1 MSTVRSILRRSGY
14 RFLHQHHLC
23 RSNVRYYRS
32 NLLPK
37 HTKIKMPEIGEDN
50 QSGEIITWHKQI
62 GDKLSVDDA
71 VCEIDMEELKID
83 LEADE
88 DGYLAEIVIPTGV
101 KVKSGTTIA
110 RQVSTEEELVTFL
123 DNLKNS
129 RDTAERDLIFAY
141 RIMADLGFDDYINI
155 NHISVSIPSSP
166 QTPWSKIMITSKAGY
181 CWHNVTHK
189 DLQEIDID
197 KVLKDKKIT
206 DTDIDIM
213 DIYATL
219 IAKIPT
225 MNTIFHINTDNLLTF
240 SCIKPNTLLQLNP
253 LCARFLNRI
262 VYVDDLDEIWSGN
275 FITFANVIVI
285 KNYGVIITG
294 SSIEQAFD
302 TFFYF
307 QQMVKLQLDI
317 LKLQNGNSGLEII
330 EMDVEKTQELQKKYQ
345 ENSYQIAKQHFD
357 ARKRSVLEKEEKLL
371 NVIDTQE

>member
-1 MSTVRSILRRSGY
+1 
-14 RFLHQHHLC
+14 
-23 RSNVRYYRS
+23 
-32 NLLPK
+32 
-37 HTKIKMPEIGEDN
+37 MPEVGQDN

-62 GDKLSVDDA
+62 DKLSVDDA
-71 VCEIDMEELKID
+71 ICEIDMDQLKLD

-110 RQVSTEEELVTFL
+110 RQVTTENELVTFL

-129 RDTAERDLIFAY
+129 RDAAQRDLIFAY
-141 RIMADLGFDDYINI
+141 RIMADLGFDDYINT

-166 QTPWSKIMITSKAGY
+166 QTPWNKIMITSKPGF
-181 CWHNVTHK
+181 CWHNITHN
-189 DLQEIDID
+189 DLEEIDVSE
-197 KVLKDKKIT
+197 VLNDKKT
-206 DTDIDIM
+206 STDIDIM

-225 MNTIFHINTDNLLTF
+225 MNTIFHVNTGNLLTF
-240 SCIKPNTLLQLNP
+240 SCIKPNNLLQLNP

-262 VYVDDLDEIWSGN
+262 IYIDHLDEIYVGN

-285 KNYGVIITG
+285 NNYGVIITG

-307 QQMVKLQLDI
+307 EQMVALQLEL
-317 LKLQNGNSGLEII
+317 LKLQNANCGIELI
-330 EMDVEKTQELQKKYQ
+330 EMNIEQTQELQKKYQ
-345 ENSYQIAKQHFD
+345 ENSYQIAKQHFE
-357 ARKRSVLEKEEKLL
+357 ARKRSVLENEEKLL
-371 NVIDTQE
+371 QDTQQ